1 MAKYYA
7 WSDIYNGGKTED
19 VTSPTGQV
27 KHVVVER
34 NVTPRGSAVTKSKL
48 GVSDAD
54 WDRFIENGVIR
65 SYPVPDEADEYVS
78 PTQAV
83 LRRLS
88 QGGEL
93 NQDMLLELAMT
104 TPPAENPP
112 ADEGAEVP
120 VGA

>member
-1 MAKYYA
+1 MAKFYV
-7 WSDIYNGGKTED
+7 WSDIYNGGKVED
-19 VTSPTGQV
+19 VTTPTGAV

-34 NVTPRGSAVTKSKL
+34 NITPRGSAVTKSKL
-48 GVSDAD
+48 DVSDED

-65 SYPVPDEADEYVS
+65 SYPVPDEADEYLS

-88 QGGEL
+88 TGGEL
-93 NQDMLLELAMT
+93 DQDMLLELAMT
-104 TPPAENPP
+104 TPAAENPP
-112 ADEGAEVP
+112 ASEGAEIP